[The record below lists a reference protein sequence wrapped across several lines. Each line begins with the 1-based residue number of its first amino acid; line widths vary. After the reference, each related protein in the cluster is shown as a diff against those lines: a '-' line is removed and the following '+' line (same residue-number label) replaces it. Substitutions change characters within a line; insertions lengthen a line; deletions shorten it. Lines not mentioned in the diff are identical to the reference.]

1 MAEYYLGLMSGTSMD
16 GIDAVLVDLQ
26 NARPELVCAQTFAW
40 PDAIRQQLS
49 QIVDQPEVVSLHS
62 LGQLDA
68 LTGETF
74 AYAAQ
79 SLAREAGIA
88 AEDILAIGSHGQ
100 TLFHAPNST
109 PAFSHQC
116 GDPNRIAEIT
126 GITTVADFRRR
137 DIAAGGQ
144 GAPLVPAF
152 HQAVFSSPDQD
163 RAVLNI
169 GGMANLTVLPGKAAP
184 VLGFDTGP
192 GNVLM
197 DAWHRRHRHDP
208 YDKGGAWAAQGEC
221 LSALLETLLEHP
233 FLQQVPPKST
243 GREVFCANWLDEQL
257 GRLRLTS
264 PAKAEDIQRSLLEFT
279 ARTIADAVRRHA
291 AGTRQLL
298 VCGGGA
304 HNTLL
309 MQRIAEFLGDIEIA
323 STEDFGL
330 HPDWVE
336 AVAFAWLAKA
346 TLQGQPGNLPSV
358 TGASHPVVLG
368 AVYFA

>member
-16 GIDAVLVDLQ
+16 GIDAALVDLQ
-26 NARPELVCAQTFAW
+26 NVQPTLLCARTLAW
-40 PDAIRQQLS
+40 PEAIQQQLARV
-49 QIVDQPEVVSLHS
+49 VDHPEAVSLHT

-68 LTGETF
+68 AVGETF
-74 AYAAQ
+74 AEAARSIIQ
-79 SLAREAGIA
+79 EAGINTK
-88 AEDILAIGSHGQ
+88 EIRAIGSHGQ
-100 TLFHAPNST
+100 TLFHAPESQ

-152 HQAVFSSPDQD
+152 HQAVFSSPDQA

-169 GGMANLTVLPGKAAP
+169 GGMANLTLLPASSAP
-184 VLGFDTGP
+184 VSGFDTGP

-197 DAWHRRHRHDP
+197 DIWCHRHLGKAH
-208 YDKGGAWAAQGEC
+208 DKNGEWAQGGEC
-221 LSALLETLLEHP
+221 HQPLLDMLLEHP
-233 FLQQVPPKST
+233 FLKQAPPKST
-243 GREVFCANWLDEQL
+243 GREMFCEDFLDKQL
-257 GRLRLTS
+257 SRL
-264 PAKAEDIQRSLLEFT
+264 PAAPKVVDVQRTLLEFT
-279 ARTIADAVRRHA
+279 VRTICGAVNTYS
-291 AGTRQLL
+291 GDIRQLL
-298 VCGGGA
+298 VCGGGV
-304 HNTLL
+304 HNTFL
-309 MQRIAEFLGDIEIA
+309 MQRLSASLEGIDIA
-323 STEDFGL
+323 STEAFGL

-368 AVYFA
+368 AIYPA

>member
-16 GIDAVLVDLQ
+16 GIDAALVDLQ
-26 NARPELVCAQTFAW
+26 DSRPELICARTFAW
-40 PDAIRQQLS
+40 PEAIQQQLS
-49 QIVDQPEVVSLHS
+49 QVVNQPETVSLRA

-68 LTGETF
+68 RVGETF
-74 AYAAQ
+74 ATAANALVQ
-79 SLAREAGIA
+79 EAGIA
-88 AEDILAIGSHGQ
+88 AQDIRAAGSHGQ
-100 TLFHAPNST
+100 TLFHAPDNQ

-116 GDPNRIAEIT
+116 GDPNRIAELT

-152 HQAVFSSPDQD
+152 HQAVFSSPDQN

-169 GGMANLTVLPGKAAP
+169 GGMANLTVLPATANP

-197 DAWHRRHRHDP
+197 DHWYRRHHAGP
-208 YDKGGAWAAQGEC
+208 YDKNGAWAAQGQC
-221 LSALLETLLEHP
+221 IPALQERLLEHP
-233 FLQQVPPKST
+233 FLQLPPPKST
-243 GREVFCANWLDEQL
+243 GREMFCGNWLDEQL
-257 GRLRLTS
+257 DALQL
-264 PAKAEDIQRSLLEFT
+264 PASTKAEDIQRTLLEFT
-279 ARTIADAVRRHA
+279 ARSIADAVRTYA
-291 AGTRQLL
+291 AETRQLL
-298 VCGGGA
+298 VCGGGV

-309 MQRIAEFLGDIEIA
+309 MQRIAELLEDIDTA
-323 STEDFGL
+323 STEAFGL

-346 TLQGQPGNLPSV
+346 TLTGQPGNLPSV
-358 TGASHPVVLG
+358 TGASHPVILG
-368 AVYFA
+368 AIYPA